1 MDKQRV
7 YKEYLWPK
15 MPSDRQTKFEK
26 PAKQQLITQGHQR
39 SCRRLKQF
47 QPKKKL
53 EESGYL
59 IRHKVLPRLI
69 HNTIVVAIMVISFL
83 LSSSATS
90 ASRDMAMVGVA
101 TNFLPTIQALKK
113 DFEATTSHN
122 LTIVSGASG
131 QLFAQIIHG
140 APLDI
145 FLSADQRLPEKLAQ
159 IGLSEKN
166 SRFSYATGRL
176 AVWFPNQTITLARSD
191 LNEKDLIALLLDS
204 PRIAQANETL
214 APYGLASVQVMQSL
228 GVLEELKPRIVRGEN
243 IGQTFSMI
251 SSGNADAGFIALT
264 QAVLKR
270 PLQTNVASP
279 QKDQYWL
286 VDESLHE
293 PIHQDAVLLKRAAN
307 NPAALAFIGY
317 LRSPAARKIIREAG
331 YAISDQRP

>member
-1 MDKQRV
+1 MKQLKESV
-7 YKEYLWPK
+7 YP
-15 MPSDRQTKFEK
+15 
-26 PAKQQLITQGHQR
+26 
-39 SCRRLKQF
+39 
-47 QPKKKL
+47 
-53 EESGYL
+53 
-59 IRHKVLPRLI
+59 IRHEVLSRLI
-69 HNTIVVAIMVISFL
+69 QNMIVVAIMTISLL

-90 ASRDMAMVGVA
+90 ASRDKATVGVA

-113 DFEATTSHN
+113 DFEATTSHK

-131 QLFAQIIHG
+131 KLFAQIIHG

-166 SRFSYATGRL
+166 SGFSYATGRL
-176 AVWFPNQTITLARSD
+176 AVWFPNQAITLPRSD
-191 LNEKDLIALLLDS
+191 ITGKDLTALLRDS
-204 PRIAQANETL
+204 LRIAQANETL

-228 GVLEELKPRIVRGEN
+228 GVFEELKPRIVRGEN

-251 SSGNADAGFIALT
+251 SSGNADAGFIAFA
-264 QAVLKR
+264 QAILKR
-270 PLQTNVASP
+270 PLQANIATP

-293 PIHQDAVLLKRAAN
+293 PIHQDAVLLKRATN
-307 NPAALAFIGY
+307 NPAASAFIGY

-331 YAISDQRP
+331 YAVSD